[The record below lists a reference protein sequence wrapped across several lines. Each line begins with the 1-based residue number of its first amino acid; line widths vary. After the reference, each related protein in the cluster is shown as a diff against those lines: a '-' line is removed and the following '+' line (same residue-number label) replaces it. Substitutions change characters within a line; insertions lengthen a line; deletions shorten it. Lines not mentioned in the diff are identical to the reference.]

1 MEGINH
7 DNRSLLLII
16 FFSFWSDVELILL
29 FTEGFYIR
37 RDINSAFFSASC
49 SSCPK
54 DILLL
59 NRVFFRK
66 TCKRV
71 FQLLTPVFS
80 LLIQEIIHSG

>member
-1 MEGINH
+1 MEGVNH

-16 FFSFWSDVELILL
+16 FLSFWSDVELILL

-37 RDINSAFFSASC
+37 RDIKSAFFSASC

-59 NRVFFRK
+59 NRIFVGK
-66 TCKRV
+66 TYKRV
-71 FQLLTPVFS
+71 FQRLASVFPCS
-80 LLIQEIIHSG
+80 FKK

>member
-29 FTEGFYIR
+29 FTEGCTYTEISTVR
-37 RDINSAFFSASC
+37 FSVLPAIPVQRS
-49 SSCPK
+49 PK

-59 NRVFFRK
+59 YRVFVRK

-71 FQLLTPVFS
+71 Y
-80 LLIQEIIHSG
+80 

>member
-1 MEGINH
+1 MEGISH

-29 FTEGFYIR
+29 FTEGFTYTEI
-37 RDINSAFFSASC
+37 STVCFSVLPAIFC
-49 SSCPK
+49 LK

-59 NRVFFRK
+59 YRVFVRK

-71 FQLLTPVFS
+71 C
-80 LLIQEIIHSG
+80 